1 MKEKS
6 FEWWTRKDFES
17 LPSINELAQRPTY
30 VDSLVILPTRQIHDS
45 GFRVMHF
52 AVIVDNKP
60 ICKMAGCSDVM
71 KIGGTAGWNGKLP
84 CEAEPMGWSID
95 CLRTSGLLRLF
106 CDTRIKLTEPWSTF
120 DVLFLGL
127 REAGKGGE
135 K

>member
-1 MKEKS
+1 MKDKS

-30 VDSLVILPTRQIHDS
+30 ADSLVILPTRQIHDS

-60 ICKMAGCSDVM
+60 ICKLAGCSDVM
-71 KIGGTAGWNGKLP
+71 KLGGTGGWNGDNP
-84 CEAEPMGWSID
+84 SEARAMGWSID
-95 CLRTSGLLRLF
+95 CLKISGLLRLF
-106 CDTRIKLTEPWSTF
+106 CDTRIRLTEPWSTF
-120 DVLFLGL
+120 DVYFLSL
-127 REAGKGGE
+127 EEAGKGGE